1 MEAIACYNILI
12 KTIILR
18 SNLGGLMLEI
28 GNRIKRFREEK
39 NLTQQELADMIFK
52 SKSSIE
58 KYESGSSNVTLSA
71 LLDISKALNIA
82 PSALLDDEQDILNT
96 IVKYYGLEDKENYNI
111 EKDFELLMKVLAER
125 YKKQTK

>member
-1 MEAIACYNILI
+1 M
-12 KTIILR
+12 
-18 SNLGGLMLEI
+18 LGI

-58 KYESGSSNVTLSA
+58 KYETGSSNVTLSA

-82 PSALLDDEQDILNT
+82 PSALLDDEEDILNT
-96 IVKYYGLEDKENYNI
+96 IIKYYGLEDKENYNI
-111 EKDFELLMKVLAER
+111 QKDFELLMKVLTER
-125 YKKQTK
+125 YKKAD